1 MTNQRT
7 LPPRQ
12 NTPREAVIWVDH
24 HRAVIIEARHGGR
37 DHVEVLDRRA
47 TETGPGFE
55 ARTIDRLAER
65 DLVIVSG
72 PASAR
77 IDFERSY
84 VAMTHRPDCLVDV
97 AIDAYASRR
106 GRVAA

>member
-1 MTNQRT
+1 MKNPRT

-12 NTPREAVIWVDH
+12 NTPREAVIWIDD

-37 DHVEVLDRRA
+37 DHVEVLDRRP
-47 TETGPGFE
+47 TETSPGFE
-55 ARTIDRLAER
+55 ARTIDRLVER

-77 IDFERSY
+77 TDFERSY
-84 VAMTHRPDCLVDV
+84 VAMTHRPDRLFDV
-97 AIDAYASRR
+97 PIDAYAFRR
-106 GRVAA
+106 GRFAA